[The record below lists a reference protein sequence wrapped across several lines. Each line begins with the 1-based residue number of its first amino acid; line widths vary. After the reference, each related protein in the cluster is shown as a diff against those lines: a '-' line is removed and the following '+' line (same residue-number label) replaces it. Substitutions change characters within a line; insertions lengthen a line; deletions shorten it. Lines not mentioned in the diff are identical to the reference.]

1 MKAPYKNVADGLAS
15 LGRYED
21 SYIVHAAEGETVI
34 PAEVLEANPS
44 LKNSLF
50 KQMRAMGIEDPNRY
64 VVGNALNSIN
74 PETGQP
80 EFFFK
85 SIGKMFK
92 KALPIIGS
100 VVGGAIGGPMGAAIG
115 GGLGSLAGGK
125 SPEEALLNAGLSFA
139 GAKFLGPAANKAIGV
154 GMPAAGAMGPTTAGT
169 LGSVLPKGIASAL
182 PAGLSSMGLGT
193 AAATALAPVAG
204 GMLMDALKP
213 QEQPATSDAGPSV
226 VSEYYAALARGENP
240 PLPTELTPPPASS
253 LFAQESTTVP
263 VPTRADIEVADVARP
278 RAVPQGIMT
287 YQDLID
293 LQAGRPVLS
302 RPLFAAASGGYITGP
317 GGPTDD
323 LIPTLLSNT
332 EFVMTGKAVA
342 GADPTGSNN
351 PDKGAKVMTG
361 IMRAFEKQFDK
372 NASMMA

>member
-44 LKNSLF
+44 LKNSVF

-85 SIGKMFK
+85 SIGKLFK
-92 KALPIIGS
+92 KAAPMIGS
-100 VVGGAIGGPMGAAIG
+100 VVGFAIGGPAGAAIG
-115 GGLGSLAGGK
+115 GGLGSLASGA
-125 SPEEALLNAGLSFA
+125 SPEQALINAGLSFA
-139 GAKFLGPAANKAIGV
+139 GAKFMGPMADKALGV

-182 PAGLSSMGLGT
+182 PAGLSSMGVGT
-193 AAATALAPVAG
+193 AAATALAPMAG
-204 GMLMDALKP
+204 KMLMDALEPEPQVAKP
-213 QEQPATSDAGPSV
+213 SGPSV
-226 VSEYYAALARGENP
+226 VSQYYADLAAGKNP
-240 PLPTELTPPPASS
+240 PLPVELTPPPQSS
-253 LFAQESTTVP
+253 LIAQESTSVP
-263 VPTRADIEVADVARP
+263 VPTMAQTEVAARP
-278 RAVPQGIMT
+278 RVIPQGIMN

-323 LIPTLLSNT
+323 MIPTLLSNT